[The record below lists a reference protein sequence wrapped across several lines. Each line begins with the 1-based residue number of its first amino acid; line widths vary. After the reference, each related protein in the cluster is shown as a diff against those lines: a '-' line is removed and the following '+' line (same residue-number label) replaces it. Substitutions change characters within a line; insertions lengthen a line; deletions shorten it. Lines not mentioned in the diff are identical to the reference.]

1 MVFRVQLSPK
11 SAEDIENIIDYYM
24 ALDRRVAEE
33 TYGTLMNC
41 AESLDEFAERGRFVP
56 ELLDEGIRKYRELID
71 GNYRMI
77 YRINGKTVTVVR
89 VIDSRQLL
97 DMRLE

>member
-1 MVFRVQLSPK
+1 MAFRVQLSPK

-24 ALDRRVAEE
+24 SLDRSVAEE
-33 TYGTLMNC
+33 TYDALMDC

-56 ELLDEGIRKYRELID
+56 ELLDEGIRKYRELIH

-77 YRINGKTVTVVR
+77 YRINGETVTIVR